1 MTARS
6 THRRA
11 RRRRLARALVSPDS
25 YGSIL
30 ALLLITYVASATATQ
45 QWQRS
50 IIVVLQV
57 LTVSLALRVS
67 GARRV
72 VLTIATIALV
82 YAVAIAIIALFS
94 EESDATSDL
103 LFLASAALY
112 FIAPLSILRAIVM
125 QREVDQETVLGAIDA
140 YLFVGM
146 FFAYAYL
153 AIAAFEDPFFSG
165 SVDVTVARALF
176 FSFTTLTTTGYG
188 NLVPADQFGQ
198 TVAVAEM
205 LLGQLFLVTAVAKVI
220 TVWRPTRWRAADGGG
235 APSPP
240 LGDQHSVPD
249 ETLAS
254 TDDDA
259 PHSGAV

>member
-30 ALLLITYVASATATQ
+30 VLLLITYVASATATQ

-67 GARRV
+67 AARRV
-72 VLTIATIALV
+72 VLMFAAITVA
-82 YAVAIAIIALFS
+82 YAVVVASFALFS
-94 EESDATSDL
+94 DDSDTTRDL

-112 FIAPLSILRAIVM
+112 FLAPLSILRAIVM

-153 AIAAFEDPFFSG
+153 AIAVFEDPFFSG
-165 SVDVTVARALF
+165 GVDVTAARSLF

-220 TVWRPTRWRAADGGG
+220 TVWRPARWRAADGGG
-235 APSPP
+235 APPP
-240 LGDQHSVPD
+240 PRGDQHSVPD
-249 ETLAS
+249 ATS
-254 TDDDA
+254 TGDDA
-259 PHSGAV
+259 SHAGAG